1 MRCGRTGRRPRAAEA
16 RERGGGKSMK
26 KACAAVCMAIGMTM
40 ATQGG
45 QVACVGQIVPGER
58 TVRIAAP
65 AGSIVGELLAARG
78 SRVKKGDV
86 VAVLREEPAYRARLE
101 RARRE
106 VEVARAEL
114 ALVLAGERPELAEAQ
129 EWQVAADEAEA
140 KLLDARLARHE
151 KLEKGRHASEDEFE
165 EAAARA
171 EAMRAKIRRQRSIL
185 AGMRTARAEEAARA
199 EAGLRLAEAREEAAE
214 AELELQRIRAPAS
227 GEILEVHAWPGEGIW
242 ENGAVASLGE
252 TDRMM
257 VLAEVYETDL
267 KKVAAG
273 QRATFRGHAFEG
285 ERGGEVVEVQRMLE
299 GSRAFPMAP
308 SEYVDRRIAVARIRP
323 DEPAGLAGLS
333 HAHVTV
339 TIQTP

>member
-1 MRCGRTGRRPRAAEA
+1 M
-16 RERGGGKSMK
+16 
-26 KACAAVCMAIGMTM
+26 
-40 ATQGG
+40 
-45 QVACVGQIVPGER
+45 ACVGQIVPGER
-58 TVRIAAP
+58 AVRIAAP
-65 AGSIVGELLAARG
+65 AGSIVGELLAKRG
-78 SRVKKGDV
+78 DRVEKGDV
-86 VAVLREEPAYRARLE
+86 VAVLREEPAYRAQLE

-106 VEVARAEL
+106 VELARAEL
-114 ALVLAGERPELAEAQ
+114 ALALAGERPELAEAQ
-129 EWQVAADEAEA
+129 EWQVAADEAES
-140 KLLDARLARHE
+140 KLLEARLARHE

-199 EAGLRLAEAREEAAE
+199 EAREAEAAAR
-214 AELELQRIRAPAS
+214 LELQRIRAPAA

-285 ERGGEVVEVQRMLE
+285 ERGGEVVEVQRTLE
-299 GSRAFPMAP
+299 GSRTFPMAP
-308 SEYVDRRIAVARIRP
+308 SEYVDRRIAVVRIRP
-323 DEPAGLAGLS
+323 DEADGLGTLS